1 MTGRELYE
9 LLLEKYH
16 LQMEMA
22 AGGYVLAMT
31 SPGDTDAG
39 MERLSRALFDIDEM
53 SGLMYNASKP
63 YDEVQYPRLEQVF
76 TSADLEQ
83 KKPGGGRRV
92 PWEESIGGISMEYA
106 YLYPPGIPLI
116 VPGERISAEVVRI
129 LNGCRE
135 QGFTM
140 EGLAEEGR
148 IEVWIN
154 G

>member
-1 MTGRELYE
+1 MTGRELYGV
-9 LLLEKYH
+9 LLERYH

-31 SPGDTDAG
+31 APGDTDEG
-39 MERLSRALFDIDEM
+39 MERFSRALFDIDEM

-76 TSADLEQ
+76 TSAALEEAVA
-83 KKPGGGRRV
+83 GGGRRV
-92 PWEESIGGISMEYA
+92 PWEESAGAVSMEYA

-116 VPGERISAEVVRI
+116 VPGERISAEAVRI
-129 LNGCRE
+129 LDRCQE
-135 QGFTM
+135 QGFTV
-140 EGLAEEGR
+140 EGPAREGW
-148 IEVWIN
+148 IEVWMN